1 MTVYDISRPKQYD
14 FKGSLTGRDLV
25 EIGPVMKIKQLLMVD
40 IARQELKA
48 SRDEQL
54 NSDKVF

>member
-1 MTVYDISRPKQYD
+1 MILRAAFQ
-14 FKGSLTGRDLV
+14 GRDLIG
-25 EIGPVMKIKQLLMVD
+25 IGPVMKIKQLLMVD

-48 SRDEQL
+48 SHGEQL